1 MKTVKTELRLATK
14 AFPKHQVLVFV
25 FKFDT
30 IRQESYW
37 VLKTLRCFR
46 LKADAEMFQ
55 SRF

>member
-1 MKTVKTELRLATK
+1 MNKIRTELHNATK
-14 AFPKHQVLVFV
+14 IYPKYQVLVFE

-37 VLKTLRCFR
+37 VLILVKEYRLRR
-46 LKADAEMFQ
+46 DAELFR